1 MALEV
6 HMDTGSGPELLTRVA
21 LEVDTGSGPE
31 MLTSPNFF
39 ENDL

>member
-6 HMDTGSGPELLTRVA
+6 DTGSGPELLTRVA